1 MATLEELQIDPIQQ
15 SSTLPAEKN
24 NSVSTISS
32 ILSGIGSGLIQIPK
46 GAFSLG
52 ATLYDLG
59 AGTNKAVEIEKYFDD
74 LTELDEKAEAT
85 TAGKIT
91 QALVNLGVPGVYGFK
106 LGSTLARNAITAKKT
121 GNYFTLN
128 NPSLIKAKDKA
139 IDLNKRLNAKGKLA
153 TFAAGAI
160 SGGLSDAVFVGDVEE
175 MGTFGDLL
183 GGPTELNR
191 GEEGE
196 DYDPIRELINRT
208 KFGTESALFAG
219 LIGGT
224 GVSLKKLAD
233 RGKDLRFSHD
243 KIDRLLDK
251 VASFARARGGKTQE
265 FFDIERQQIGRRS
278 VDLNLAQEISRTLDQ
293 DIDSIFPAWKTIADK
308 KTAKQRTE
316 SLVKINDLLLSG
328 NPIIDDAGKVT
339 FGNLDEELKQ
349 VVINDLKAA
358 GAKKETIQSVL
369 SGLSVIRSGWGDMFS
384 TIGGKIDSK
393 DLGNFKNLFG
403 NKFKNY
409 LGSTYDIFQNKS
421 IIPFLNSPPAK
432 EAIEK
437 TKEMFKQ
444 TALQNGKPIS
454 NLEAEGFV
462 ERLIKSARL
471 PKDFRMDRPTDPIFK
486 VPDFFV
492 GKTMLDDIVKG
503 DGYVSLKD
511 LPKENREIIE
521 ELFGKTKNPMQT
533 ILGGTA
539 RLSLVTRRNQFFQD
553 LLVKSDELSKRG
565 KGIFYDNEADA
576 LRNLGPDFRK
586 IEIDNTKSLEAGIT
600 NPVNGKYAI
609 NEIADALE
617 DTAAQTR
624 SKGII
629 ANIYDNFILYPKATS
644 QLAKTVLSPVT
655 HVRNFISAGAFATAN
670 GIIPTPSAMREAYSA
685 LQTALPGTRQNN
697 ELYRRLLELGV
708 VNKNVA
714 LGDLNSLLKDISFG
728 ETINSDKFLRLM
740 LRPLSKLKKFGED
753 LYTAEDDFWKITSWV
768 MEKQR
773 LGTAYAKSGITK
785 TTKELE
791 EEAADIIRN
800 NIPNYDYVGDFV
812 KGLRKLPLGNFVSFP
827 AEIIRTS
834 TNIVRR
840 ALDEITMQVKNDKG
854 ELVKPLAG
862 IGYKRLIGMG
872 ATTIAVPTAIVEG
885 AKVLYDVTED
895 EIEAMRRY
903 VADWSRNS
911 TLIPLRDKQTG
922 ELKYIDFSH
931 ANAYDLLYKPFQSV
945 FNAVSEGRT
954 DKNGIMDDFMK
965 GLAIATK
972 EIAEPFITE
981 AIWTEA
987 ITDILVRGG
996 RTRENVQI
1004 YNPEDTDGNKMTA
1017 IIKHLIESQ
1026 APFSYEQMKRLD
1038 LSVEPIDVIQK
1049 GKFDKRTGQTYE
1061 LSDELAGFTGF
1072 RPVKVDVER
1081 GLKYKVAEYQKGTRE
1096 SRQLFT
1102 RNTLRGGPVT
1112 PEEVVDSYLNA
1123 NRALFNVRKDFY
1135 KDLKAAETLGTS
1147 EDIIRKQTER
1157 ISNKD
1162 FQTVNLGLFTP
1173 YSVSEDIEKA
1183 FIDIAEK
1190 LGLDNPYE
1198 QARDIIS
1205 NIQQQLI
1212 NYPLTERALPV
1223 IENPFKNLAKPTLE
1237 PVSGLPPLPNP
1248 AQIPGYGQVNLPTAI
1263 AGNQVNPLTRLTQTE
1278 EALLSPT
1285 EKLIKQRQ
1293 RTT

>member
-1 MATLEELQIDPIQQ
+1 MVDQVLID
-15 SSTLPAEKN
+15 AEKD
-24 NSVSTISS
+24 NSVSTIQS

-59 AGTNKAVEIEKYFDD
+59 ANTNKAAEVEKYFDD

-106 LGSTLARNAITAKKT
+106 LGSNLAKSAITAKKT

-128 NPSLIKAKDKA
+128 NPALRNATDKA
-139 IDLNKRLNAKGKLA
+139 IDLNKGLNARGKLA
-153 TFAAGAI
+153 SFAAGAVG
-160 SGGLSDAVFVGDVEE
+160 GGLSDAVFVGDVED

-191 GEEGE
+191 GESEGDE
-196 DYDPIRELINRT
+196 DYDPVRELINRT

-224 GVSLKKLAD
+224 GASLKKLAD
-233 RGKDLRFSHD
+233 RGKDLRFSHS

-293 DIDSIFPAWKTIADK
+293 DIDSIFPAWKTVADK

-316 SLVKINDLLLSG
+316 SLSKINDLLLSG

-349 VVINDLKAA
+349 VVVKNLKDANA
-358 GAKKETIQSVL
+358 PEEIIQSIF
-369 SGLSVIRSGWGDMFS
+369 SNLSVIRSGWGDMFS
-384 TIGGKIDSK
+384 TIGGSIDSK
-393 DLGNFKNLFG
+393 KLSEFKNLFG

-409 LGSTYDIFQNKS
+409 LGSTYEIFQNKS

-444 TALQNGKPIS
+444 TALQNGKAIS
-454 NLEAEGFV
+454 DLEAEGFV
-462 ERLIKSARL
+462 ERLIKSATL
-471 PKDFRMDRPTDPIFK
+471 PKIFRMDRPTDPIFK

-492 GKTMLDDIVKG
+492 GKTMLDDVVKG
-503 DGYVSLKD
+503 DGLISLKD
-511 LPKENREIIE
+511 LSKENRQIIE

-553 LLVKSDELSKRG
+553 LLVKSDELSERG

-600 NPVNGKYAI
+600 NPINGKYAI

-670 GIIPTPSAMREAYSA
+670 GIIPTPKVMREAYSA

-697 ELYRRLLELGV
+697 DLYRRLLELGV

-714 LGDLNSLLKDISFG
+714 LGDLNNLLKDINFG
-728 ETINSDKFLRLM
+728 ETVNSDKFLRLM

-753 LYTAEDDFWKITSWV
+753 LYTAEDDFWKITSWA
-768 MEKQR
+768 MEKDR
-773 LGTAYAKSGITK
+773 LGAAYTKSGINK
-785 TTKELE
+785 TVKELE

-862 IGYKRLIGMG
+862 IGYKRLIGM
-872 ATTIAVPTAIVEG
+872 TTTSLAVPTAIVEG
-885 AKVLYDVTED
+885 AKVLYDVTEN

-903 VADWSRNS
+903 VADWSKNS
-911 TLIPLRDKQTG
+911 TLIPLRDKTTG

-945 FNAVSEGRT
+945 FNAVAEGRT

-965 GLAIATK
+965 GLAVATK
-972 EIAEPFITE
+972 EIAEPFISE

-987 ITDILVRGG
+987 ITDILIRGG
-996 RTRENVQI
+996 RTREGTQI
-1004 YNPEDTDGNKMTA
+1004 YNPEDTDGNKFTA
-1017 IIKHLIESQ
+1017 MIKHLIESQ

-1038 LSVEPIDVIQK
+1038 LSIEPIDIIQK
-1049 GKFDKRTGQTYE
+1049 GKFDKSGQAFE

-1072 RPVKVDVER
+1072 RPVKVNVER
-1081 GLKYKVAEYQKGTRE
+1081 GLKFKVSEYQKGIRE

-1135 KDLKAAETLGTS
+1135 KDLKAAEILGTD
-1147 EDIIRKQTER
+1147 ENLIKDEAQKR
-1157 ISNKD
+1157 ISAKD
-1162 FQTVNLGLFTP
+1162 FQSVNQGLFTP
-1173 YSVSEDIEKA
+1173 YSVSEDVQEA
-1183 FIDIAEK
+1183 FAEIAGRLE
-1190 LGLDNPYE
+1190 LENPYE
-1198 QARDIIS
+1198 QARDIIL
-1205 NIQQQLI
+1205 NIQQQLL
-1212 NYPLTERALPV
+1212 NVPLTELELPK
-1223 IENPFKNLAKPTLE
+1223 IENPFKNLAEPTLE
-1237 PVSGLPPLPNP
+1237 PVSSLPALPNP
-1248 AQIPGYGQVNLPTAI
+1248 TQIPGYGQINLPTAV
-1263 AGNQVNPLTRLTQTE
+1263 AGNQVNPLTKLTQVE

-1285 EKLIKQRQ
+1285 EKIIRQKQR
-1293 RTT
+1293 TA

>member
-1 MATLEELQIDPIQQ
+1 MVDQVLID
-15 SSTLPAEKN
+15 AERD

-59 AGTNKAVEIEKYFDD
+59 AGTNKAAEVEKYFDD

-106 LGSTLARNAITAKKT
+106 LGSTLAKNAITAKKT

-128 NPSLIKAKDKA
+128 NPALRNAADKA
-139 IDLNKRLNAKGKLA
+139 IELNTKGKLA
-153 TFAAGAI
+153 TFAAGAVG
-160 SGGLSDAVFVGDVEE
+160 GGLSDAVFVGDVED

-183 GGPTELNR
+183 GGPTELDR
-191 GEEGE
+191 GEGE
-196 DYDPIRELINRT
+196 DDYDPVRELINRT

-224 GVSLKKLAD
+224 GASLKKLAE
-233 RGKDLRFSHD
+233 RGKYLRFSHNRE
-243 KIDRLLDK
+243 DRLLDK
-251 VASFARARGGKTQE
+251 IASFARARGGKTQE
-265 FFDIERQQIGRRS
+265 YFDIERLEKGRRS

-293 DIDSIFPAWKTIADK
+293 DIDSIFPAWKTVADK

-316 SLVKINDLLLSG
+316 SLGKINDLLLSG
-328 NPIIDDAGKVT
+328 DPVIDDAGKVI
-339 FGNLDEELKQ
+339 FGNLNEELKQ

-358 GAKKETIQSVL
+358 GAKDETIQSIL
-369 SGLSVIRSGWGDMFS
+369 SSLSVIRTGWGDMFS
-384 TIGGKIDSK
+384 SIGGKLDPK
-393 DLGNFKNLFG
+393 DLSNFKKLFG

-409 LGSTYDIFQNKS
+409 LGSTYDIFQNRS
-421 IIPFLNSPPAK
+421 IIPFLGFKPTE
-432 EAIEK
+432 EAIQK

-444 TALQNGKPIS
+444 AAIQNGRPITD
-454 NLEAEGFV
+454 LEAEGFV

-471 PKDFRMDRPTDPIFK
+471 PDDFRMDKPTDPMFK
-486 VPDFFV
+486 IPDFFV
-492 GKTMLDDIVKG
+492 GKTVLDDAVKG
-503 DGYVSLKD
+503 DGFISLKD
-511 LPKENREIIE
+511 LPKENKEIIE
-521 ELFGKTKNPMQT
+521 ELLGKTKNPMQT

-553 LLVKSDELSKRG
+553 LLVKSDELSQRG
-565 KGIFYDNEADA
+565 KGIFYDNEAEA

-586 IEIDNTKSLEAGIT
+586 IDFKKGNNLEAGIT
-600 NPVNGKYAI
+600 NPLEGKYAI
-609 NEIADALE
+609 TEIADALE
-617 DTAAQTR
+617 ETAAQTR
-624 SKGII
+624 TKSII
-629 ANIYDNFILYPKATS
+629 GKIYENFILYPKATS
-644 QLAKTVLSPVT
+644 QLAKTVLSPIT

-670 GIIPTPSAMREAYSA
+670 GIIPTPKAMREAYSA
-685 LQTALPGTRQNN
+685 LQTALPGTRQSN
-697 ELYRRLLELGV
+697 ELYRKLLELGV

-728 ETINSDKFLRLM
+728 ETINSDKFLSLM
-740 LRPLSKLKKFGED
+740 LRPLSKLKKFSED
-753 LYTAEDDFWKITSWV
+753 LYTAEDDFWKITSWA
-768 MEKQR
+768 MEKDR
-773 LGTAYAKSGITK
+773 LAAAYTKAGINK
-785 TTKELE
+785 TVKELE

-800 NIPNYDYVGDFV
+800 NIPNYDYVGDFI
-812 KGLRKLPLGNFVSFP
+812 KGLRRLPLGNFVSFP

-854 ELVKPLAG
+854 EIVKPLAG
-862 IGYKRLIGMG
+862 IGYKRLIGM
-872 ATTIAVPTAIVEG
+872 TTTAAVVPTAVVEG
-885 AKVLYDVTED
+885 AKALYDVTED

-903 VADWSRNS
+903 VADWSKNS
-911 TLIPLRDKQTG
+911 TLIPIRDKETG

-931 ANAYDLLYKPFQSV
+931 ANAYDLLYRPFQSV
-945 FNAVSEGRT
+945 FNAVAEGRT
-954 DKNGIMDDFMK
+954 DKDGIMNDFMK
-965 GLAIATK
+965 GLGIATK

-996 RTRENVQI
+996 RTRDNVQI
-1004 YNPEDTDGNKMTA
+1004 YNPEDTDGNKMIE
-1017 IIKHLIESQ
+1017 IIKHLVKSQ
-1026 APFSYEQMKRLD
+1026 APFSYEQMRRLD
-1038 LSVEPIDVIQK
+1038 LAVEPIDVIQK
-1049 GKFDKRTGQTYE
+1049 GKFDNITGQTYE

-1081 GLKYKVAEYQKGTRE
+1081 GLKFKVAEYQKGVRE

-1135 KDLKAAETLGTS
+1135 KDLKAAETLGTN
-1147 EDIIRKQTER
+1147 EDIIRKQSER
-1157 ISNKD
+1157 ISGKE
-1162 FQTVNLGLFTP
+1162 FQRVNTGIFTP
-1173 YSVSEDIEKA
+1173 LNISEDIQQA
-1183 FIDIAEK
+1183 FADIAQRLE
-1190 LGLDNPYE
+1190 LENPYE
-1198 QARDIIS
+1198 QARDVIS

-1212 NYPLTERALPV
+1212 NYPLTERSLPV
-1223 IENPFKNLAKPTLE
+1223 IENPFKNVAEPTLAPIQE
-1237 PVSGLPPLPNP
+1237 LPPLPNP
-1248 AQIPGYGQVNLPTAI
+1248 TDIQGYGQINLPTAV
-1263 AGNQVNPLTRLTQTE
+1263 AGGPVNPITKLTPVEQ
-1278 EALLSPT
+1278 ALLSPS
-1285 EKLIKQRQ
+1285 EQAIRQKQ

>member
-1 MATLEELQIDPIQQ
+1 MATLEELQIDPIRET
-15 SSTLPAEKN
+15 STLSAEKN
-24 NSVSTISS
+24 NSVSTIQS

-59 AGTNKAVEIEKYFDD
+59 AGTNKAAEVEKYFDD

-106 LGSTLARNAITAKKT
+106 LGANLAKSAITAKKT

-128 NPSLIKAKDKA
+128 NSALRNATDKA
-139 IDLNKRLNAKGKLA
+139 IELNKKGKLT
-153 TFAAGAI
+153 TFAAGAAT
-160 SGGLSDAVFVGDVEE
+160 GGLSDAVFVGDVEK

-196 DYDPIRELINRT
+196 DDYDPVRELINRT

-224 GVSLKKLAD
+224 GASLKKLAN

-293 DIDSIFPAWKTIADK
+293 DIDKIFPAWRTVANE

-316 SLVKINDLLLSG
+316 SLAKINDLLLSG

-339 FGNLDEELKQ
+339 FGNLDEGLKQ
-349 VVINDLKAA
+349 IVVKDLKSANA
-358 GAKKETIQSVL
+358 SEETIQSIF
-369 SGLSVIRSGWGDMFS
+369 SNLSVIRSGWGDMFS
-384 TIGGKIDSK
+384 NIGGKIDSK

-421 IIPFLNSPPAK
+421 IIPFFNSPPAK

-492 GKTMLDDIVKG
+492 GKTMLDDVVKG
-503 DGYVSLKD
+503 DGYISLKD
-511 LPKENREIIE
+511 LPKENKQIIE

-553 LLVKSDELSKRG
+553 LLVKSNELSKTG

-670 GIIPTPSAMREAYSA
+670 GIIPTPTAMREAYSA

-714 LGDLNSLLKDISFG
+714 LGDLNNLLKDISFG

-753 LYTAEDDFWKITSWV
+753 LYTAEDDFWKITSWA
-768 MEKQR
+768 MEKSR
-773 LGTAYAKSGITK
+773 LGAAYAKSGITR
-785 TTKELE
+785 TVKELE

-854 ELVKPLAG
+854 ELVTPLRG
-862 IGYKRLIGMG
+862 IGYKRLIGM
-872 ATTIAVPTAIVEG
+872 TTTSIAVPTAIVEG
-885 AKVLYDVTED
+885 AKVLYDVTEN

-903 VADWSRNS
+903 VADWSKNS
-911 TLIPLRDKQTG
+911 TLIPLRDKETN

-945 FNAVSEGRT
+945 FNAVAEGRT

-972 EIAEPFITE
+972 EIAEPFVTE

-996 RTRENVQI
+996 RTREGTQI
-1004 YNPEDTDGNKMTA
+1004 YNPEDTDGNKFTA
-1017 IIKHLIESQ
+1017 MIKHLITSQ

-1038 LSVEPIDVIQK
+1038 LSIEPIDIIQK
-1049 GKFDKRTGQTYE
+1049 GKFDKSGQVFE

-1072 RPVKVDVER
+1072 RPVKVNVER
-1081 GLKYKVAEYQKGTRE
+1081 GLKFKVSEYQKGVRE

-1123 NRALFNVRKDFY
+1123 NRALFGVRKDFY
-1135 KDLKAAETLGTS
+1135 KDLKAAETLNTS
-1147 EDIIRKQTER
+1147 EDVIRKETER
-1157 ISNKD
+1157 ISAKD
-1162 FQTVNLGLFTP
+1162 FQLVNTGLFTP
-1173 YSVSEDIEKA
+1173 YTVSKDIESA
-1183 FIDIAEK
+1183 FVDISER
-1190 LGLDNPYE
+1190 LGLENPYE
-1198 QARDIIS
+1198 QARDVIS
-1205 NIQQQLI
+1205 NIQQQLL
-1212 NYPLTERALPV
+1212 NFPLTEFELPV

-1237 PVSGLPPLPNP
+1237 PISGLPPLPNP
-1248 AQIPGYGQVNLPTAI
+1248 TQIPGYGQVNLPTAV
-1263 AGNQVNPLTRLTQTE
+1263 AGNQVNPATRLTQVE

-1285 EKLIKQRQ
+1285 EKAIRQRQ

>member
-15 SSTLPAEKN
+15 TSTLPAEKN

-106 LGSTLARNAITAKKT
+106 LGSSLARNAITAKKT

-160 SGGLSDAVFVGDVEE
+160 GGGLSDAVFVGDVEE

-196 DYDPIRELINRT
+196 DYDPVRELINRT

-224 GVSLKKLAD
+224 GASLKKLAD

-243 KIDRLLDK
+243 KLDRLLDK

-265 FFDIERQQIGRRS
+265 FFDIERQQTGRRS
-278 VDLNLAQEISRTLDQ
+278 VDLNLSQEISRTLDQ
-293 DIDSIFPAWKTIADK
+293 DIDSIFPAWKTVADK

-316 SLVKINDLLLSG
+316 SLGKINDLLLSG
-328 NPIIDDAGKVT
+328 DPVIDDAGKVI
-339 FGNLDEELKQ
+339 FGNLNEELKQ

-358 GAKKETIQSVL
+358 GAKKETIQSIL

-384 TIGGKIDSK
+384 AIGGKLDPK
-393 DLGNFKNLFG
+393 DLSDFRKLFG

-409 LGSTYDIFQNKS
+409 LGSTYDIFQNRS
-421 IIPFLNSPPAK
+421 ILPFLGFKPT
-432 EAIEK
+432 EEVVQK

-444 TALQNGKPIS
+444 AAIQNGRPITD
-454 NLEAEGFV
+454 LEAEGFV

-471 PKDFRMDRPTDPIFK
+471 PDDFRMDKPADPIFK
-486 VPDFFV
+486 IPDFFV
-492 GKTMLDDIVKG
+492 GKTVLDDAVKG
-503 DGYVSLKD
+503 DGFISLKD

-521 ELFGKTKNPMQT
+521 ELLGKTKNPMQT

-565 KGIFYDNEADA
+565 KGIFYDNEAEA

-586 IEIDNTKSLEAGIT
+586 IDFKAGNNLEAGIT
-600 NPVNGKYAI
+600 NPLEGKYAI

-617 DTAAQTR
+617 ETAAQTR
-624 SKGII
+624 SKSII
-629 ANIYDNFILYPKATS
+629 GKIYENFILYPKATS

-670 GIIPTPSAMREAYSA
+670 GIIPTPKAMREAYSA
-685 LQTALPGTRQNN
+685 LQTALPGTRQSN

-728 ETINSDKFLRLM
+728 ETVNSDKFLSLM
-740 LRPLSKLKKFGED
+740 LRPLSKLKKFSED
-753 LYTAEDDFWKITSWV
+753 LYTAEDDFWKITSWA
-768 MEKQR
+768 MEKDR
-773 LGTAYAKSGITK
+773 LGAAYAKAGINK
-785 TTKELE
+785 TVKELE
-791 EEAADIIRN
+791 EEAAGIIRN
-800 NIPNYDYVGDFV
+800 NIPNYDYVGDFI
-812 KGLRKLPLGNFVSFP
+812 KGLRRLPLGNFVSFP

-854 ELVKPLAG
+854 ELVKPLAS
-862 IGYKRLIGMG
+862 IGYKRLIGM
-872 ATTIAVPTAIVEG
+872 TTTAVAVPTAVVEG
-885 AKVLYDVTED
+885 AKALYDVTED

-911 TLIPLRDKQTG
+911 TLVPIRDKETG

-931 ANAYDLLYKPFQSV
+931 ANAYDLLYRPFQSV
-945 FNAVSEGRT
+945 FNAVAEGRT

-965 GLAIATK
+965 GLAVATK
-972 EIAEPFITE
+972 EIAEPFISE

-1004 YNPEDTDGNKMTA
+1004 YNPEDTDGNKMTS

-1026 APFSYEQMKRLD
+1026 APLSYEQMKRLD
-1038 LSVEPIDVIQK
+1038 LSVEPIDIIQK
-1049 GKFDKRTGQTYE
+1049 GKFDKSGQTFE
-1061 LSDELAGFTGF
+1061 LSDELAGFTGL
-1072 RPVKVDVER
+1072 RPVKVNVER
-1081 GLKYKVAEYQKGTRE
+1081 GLKFKVSEYQKGVRE

-1135 KDLKAAETLGTS
+1135 KDLKAAETLGTD

-1173 YSVSEDIEKA
+1173 YAVSEDIQKA
-1183 FIDIAEK
+1183 FVDIAEK

-1198 QARDIIS
+1198 QAQSVIS
-1205 NIQQQLI
+1205 DIQQQLI

-1223 IENPFKNLAKPTLE
+1223 IENPFKNLAEPTLA
-1237 PVSGLPPLPNP
+1237 PIQGLPPLPNP
-1248 AQIPGYGQVNLPTAI
+1248 TDIQGYGQINLPTAV
-1263 AGNQVNPLTRLTQTE
+1263 AGGQVNPITKLTPVEQ
-1278 EALLSPT
+1278 ALLSPS
-1285 EKLIKQRQ
+1285 EQAIRQKQR
-1293 RTT
+1293 TA

>member
-1 MATLEELQIDPIQQ
+1 MVLELPNLEENIN
-15 SSTLPAEKN
+15 AEKSS
-24 NSVSTISS
+24 SVSTISS

-59 AGTNKAVEIEKYFDD
+59 AGTNKAAEVEKYFDD

-106 LGSTLARNAITAKKT
+106 LGSSLARNAITAKKA

-128 NPSLIKAKDKA
+128 NPSLIKAKNTA
-139 IDLNKRLNAKGKLA
+139 VDLNKRLNAKGKLA

-160 SGGLSDAVFVGDVEE
+160 AGGLSDAVFVGDVEDV
-175 MGTFGDLL
+175 GTFGDLL

-196 DYDPIRELINRT
+196 DYDPVRELINRT

-224 GVSLKKLAD
+224 GASLKKLAD
-233 RGKDLRFSHD
+233 RGKDLRFSHN
-243 KIDRLLDK
+243 KTDRLLDK

-293 DIDSIFPAWKTIADK
+293 DIDSIFPAWKTVADK

-316 SLVKINDLLLSG
+316 SLEKINDLLLSG
-328 NPIIDDAGKVT
+328 NPVIDDAGKVA
-339 FGNLDEELKQ
+339 FGGLNEELKQ
-349 VVINDLKAA
+349 VVINNLKAA
-358 GAKKETIQSVL
+358 GASKENIQNIL
-369 SGLSVIRSGWGDMFS
+369 SGLSVIRTGWGDMFS
-384 TIGGKIDSK
+384 TIGGKIEPK
-393 DLGNFKNLFG
+393 DLGNFKKLFG
-403 NKFKNY
+403 DKFKNY

-421 IIPFLNSPPAK
+421 ILPFLNFKPTE
-432 EAIEK
+432 EAVQKTIEI
-437 TKEMFKQ
+437 FKQ
-444 TALQNGKPIS
+444 TALQNGKPIT

-462 ERLIKSARL
+462 ERLLKSASL
-471 PKDFRMDRPTDPIFK
+471 PKDFRMDKPTDPIFK
-486 VPDFFV
+486 IPDFFV
-492 GKTMLDDIVKG
+492 GKTVLDDAIKG
-503 DGYVSLKD
+503 DGFISLKA
-511 LPKENREIIE
+511 LPQKSREIIE

-539 RLSLVTRRNQFFQD
+539 RLSLITRRNQFFQD
-553 LLVKSDELSKRG
+553 LLIKSDELSKRG
-565 KGIFYDNEADA
+565 KGIFYDNEGDA
-576 LRNLGPDFRK
+576 LRNLGPDFKK
-586 IEIDNTKSLEAGIT
+586 IDFKKGNKLEAGIT
-600 NPVNGKYAI
+600 NPLEGKYAI

-617 DTAAQTR
+617 ETAGQTR
-624 SKGII
+624 SNNII
-629 ANIYDNFILYPKATS
+629 GKIYDNFILYPKATS

-670 GIIPTPSAMREAYSA
+670 GIIPTPKAMREAYSA
-685 LQTALPGTRQNN
+685 LQTALPGTRQSND
-697 ELYRRLLELGV
+697 LYRRLLELGV

-714 LGDLNSLLKDISFG
+714 LGDLNNLLKDISFG

-740 LRPLSKLKKFGED
+740 LRPLSKLKKFSED

-768 MEKQR
+768 MEKDR
-773 LGTAYAKSGITK
+773 LGAAYVKSGITK

-800 NIPNYDYVGDFV
+800 NIPNYDYVGDFI

-862 IGYKRLIGMG
+862 IGYKRLIGMS
-872 ATTIAVPTAIVEG
+872 ATTIAVPTAVVEG
-885 AKVLYDVTED
+885 AKALYDVTED
-895 EIEAMRRY
+895 ELEAMRRY

-911 TLIPLRDKQTG
+911 TLVPIRDKQTG

-931 ANAYDLLYKPFQSV
+931 ANAYDLLYRPFQSV
-945 FNAVSEGRT
+945 INAVAEGRT

-965 GLAIATK
+965 GLTVATK
-972 EIAEPFITE
+972 EIAEPFISE

-996 RTRENVQI
+996 RTRQNTQI
-1004 YNPEDTDGNKMTA
+1004 YNPEDTDGNKMIA

-1038 LSVEPIDVIQK
+1038 LAIEPVDIIQK
-1049 GKFDKRTGQTYE
+1049 GKFNNYGQTYE
-1061 LSDELAGFTGF
+1061 LSDELAGFTGL
-1072 RPVKVDVER
+1072 RPIKVDVEN
-1081 GLKYKVAEYQKGTRE
+1081 GLKFKVANYQRGVRE

-1102 RNTLRGGPVT
+1102 RNTLKGGPIT
-1112 PEEVVDSYLNA
+1112 SEEVVDAYLNA
-1123 NRALFNVRKDFY
+1123 NRALFDVRKDFY
-1135 KDLKAAETLGTS
+1135 KDLKAAETLGTD
-1147 EDIIRKQTER
+1147 ENIIRKQTER
-1157 ISNKD
+1157 ISGRD
-1162 FQTVNLGLFTP
+1162 FQSVNLGLFRP
-1173 YSVSEDIEKA
+1173 YEISLDIQKA
-1183 FIDIAEK
+1183 FNDISEK
-1190 LGLDNPYE
+1190 LELPNPFDE
-1198 QARDIIS
+1198 ARDIILD
-1205 NIQQQLI
+1205 IREQLI
-1212 NYPLTERALPV
+1212 NYPLTERTLPV
-1223 IENPFKNLAKPTLE
+1223 IENPFKNLAEPTLG
-1237 PVSGLPPLPNP
+1237 PVLGLPQLPNP
-1248 AQIPGYGQVNLPTAI
+1248 TDIQGYGQINLPTAVVGGQI
-1263 AGNQVNPLTRLTQTE
+1263 NPITKLTPVEQ
-1278 EALLSPT
+1278 ALLSPT
-1285 EKLIKQRQ
+1285 EQAIRQKQR
-1293 RTT
+1293 TA

>member
-1 MATLEELQIDPIQQ
+1 MVDQVLID
-15 SSTLPAEKN
+15 AERD

-59 AGTNKAVEIEKYFDD
+59 AGTNKAAEVEKYFDD

-106 LGSTLARNAITAKKT
+106 LGSTLAKNAITAKKT

-128 NPSLIKAKDKA
+128 NPALRNAADKA
-139 IDLNKRLNAKGKLA
+139 IELNTKGKLA
-153 TFAAGAI
+153 TFAAGAVG
-160 SGGLSDAVFVGDVEE
+160 GGLSDAVFVGDVED

-183 GGPTELNR
+183 GGPTELDR
-191 GEEGE
+191 GEGE
-196 DYDPIRELINRT
+196 DDYDPVRELINRT

-224 GVSLKKLAD
+224 GASLKKLAE
-233 RGKDLRFSHD
+233 RGKYLRFSHNRE
-243 KIDRLLDK
+243 DRLLDK
-251 VASFARARGGKTQE
+251 IASFARARGGKTQE
-265 FFDIERQQIGRRS
+265 YFDIERLEKGRRS

-293 DIDSIFPAWKTIADK
+293 DIDSIFPAWKTVADK

-316 SLVKINDLLLSG
+316 SLGKINDLLLSG
-328 NPIIDDAGKVT
+328 DPVIDDAGKVI
-339 FGNLDEELKQ
+339 FGNLNEELKQ

-358 GAKKETIQSVL
+358 GAKDETIQSIL
-369 SGLSVIRSGWGDMFS
+369 SSLSVIRTGWGDMFS
-384 TIGGKIDSK
+384 SIGGKLDPK
-393 DLGNFKNLFG
+393 DLGNFKKLFG

-409 LGSTYDIFQNKS
+409 LGSTYDIFQNRS
-421 IIPFLNSPPAK
+421 IIPFLGFKPTE
-432 EAIEK
+432 EAIQK

-444 TALQNGKPIS
+444 AAIQNGRPITD
-454 NLEAEGFV
+454 LEAEGFV

-471 PKDFRMDRPTDPIFK
+471 PDDFRMDKPTDPMFK
-486 VPDFFV
+486 IPDFFV
-492 GKTMLDDIVKG
+492 GKTVLDDAVKG
-503 DGYVSLKD
+503 DGFISLKD
-511 LPKENREIIE
+511 LPKENKEIIE
-521 ELFGKTKNPMQT
+521 ELLGKTKNPMQT

-553 LLVKSDELSKRG
+553 LLVKSDELSQRG
-565 KGIFYDNEADA
+565 KGIFYDNEAEA

-586 IEIDNTKSLEAGIT
+586 IDFKKGNNLEAGIT
-600 NPVNGKYAI
+600 NPLEGKYAI
-609 NEIADALE
+609 TEIADALE
-617 DTAAQTR
+617 ETAAQTR
-624 SKGII
+624 SKSII
-629 ANIYDNFILYPKATS
+629 GKIYENFILYPKATS
-644 QLAKTVLSPVT
+644 QLAKTVLSPIT

-670 GIIPTPSAMREAYSA
+670 GIIPTPKAMREAYSA
-685 LQTALPGTRQNN
+685 LQTALPGTRQSN

-728 ETINSDKFLRLM
+728 ETINSDKFLSLM
-740 LRPLSKLKKFGED
+740 LRPLSKLKKFSED
-753 LYTAEDDFWKITSWV
+753 LYTAEDDFWKITSWA
-768 MEKQR
+768 MEKDR
-773 LGTAYAKSGITK
+773 LAAAYTKAGINK
-785 TTKELE
+785 TVKELE

-800 NIPNYDYVGDFV
+800 NIPNYDYVGDFI
-812 KGLRKLPLGNFVSFP
+812 KGLRRLPLGNFVSFP

-854 ELVKPLAG
+854 EIVKPLAG
-862 IGYKRLIGMG
+862 IGYKRLIGM
-872 ATTIAVPTAIVEG
+872 TTTAAVVPTAVVEG
-885 AKVLYDVTED
+885 AKALYDVTED

-911 TLIPLRDKQTG
+911 TLIPIRDKETG

-931 ANAYDLLYKPFQSV
+931 ANAYDLLYRPFQSV
-945 FNAVSEGRT
+945 FNAVAEGRT
-954 DKNGIMDDFMK
+954 DKDGIMNDFMK
-965 GLAIATK
+965 GLGIATK

-996 RTRENVQI
+996 RTRDNVQI
-1004 YNPEDTDGNKMTA
+1004 YNPEDTDGNKMIA
-1017 IIKHLIESQ
+1017 IIKHLVESQ

-1049 GKFDKRTGQTYE
+1049 GKFDKLTGQTYE

-1081 GLKYKVAEYQKGTRE
+1081 GLKYKVAEYQKGVRE

-1112 PEEVVDSYLNA
+1112 PEEVVDAYLNA

-1135 KDLKAAETLGTS
+1135 KDLKAAETLGTN
-1147 EDIIRKQTER
+1147 EDIIRKQSER
-1157 ISNKD
+1157 ISGKE
-1162 FQTVNLGLFTP
+1162 FQRVNTGIFTP
-1173 YSVSEDIEKA
+1173 LNISEDIQQA
-1183 FIDIAEK
+1183 FADIAQRLE
-1190 LGLDNPYE
+1190 LENPYE
-1198 QARDIIS
+1198 QARDVIS

-1212 NYPLTERALPV
+1212 NYPLTERSLPV
-1223 IENPFKNLAKPTLE
+1223 IENPFRNIAEPTLE
-1237 PVSGLPPLPNP
+1237 PISGLPQLPNP
-1248 AQIPGYGQVNLPTAI
+1248 TDIQGYGQINLPTAV
-1263 AGNQVNPLTRLTQTE
+1263 AGNQINPITKLTVAE
-1278 EALLSPT
+1278 EQLLSPA
-1285 EKLIKQRQ
+1285 EKLIRQRQ